1 MDRHPERAPTIALT
15 AATNSPAF
23 RIGILFSSALARAG
37 VVEDPKDHWAI
48 YRFGEMGDRAIALSD
63 ATHQEELL

>member
-1 MDRHPERAPTIALT
+1 MDRDPERAPTIALT
-15 AATNSPAF
+15 AATNLPAF
-23 RIGILFSSALARAG
+23 RIGILFVGPRARG
-37 VVEDPKDHWAI
+37 LIEDPKDHWAI